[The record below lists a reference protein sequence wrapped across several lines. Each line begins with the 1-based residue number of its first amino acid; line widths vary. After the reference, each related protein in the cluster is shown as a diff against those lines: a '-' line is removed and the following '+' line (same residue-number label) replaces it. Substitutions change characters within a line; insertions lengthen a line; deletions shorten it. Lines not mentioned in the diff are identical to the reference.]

1 MDARD
6 IKENPPVVEDGKY
19 LDQIYVL
26 QKQLIDHY
34 VGIEGLPQYPL
45 DVNTKKNQTII
56 KDFVG
61 RVIEEL
67 AEGYESFMLVEQL
80 THKNRYWISEYNQSE
95 YQQTLNHLQNA
106 NEEQADAL
114 HFMVELLIFANIQP
128 EDIVDYCRIIIEKHI
143 PITVQHFFDE
153 VDFGNALSVA
163 GTVGSILLYLDND
176 LSYSVDQMN
185 KVNLFNNLDSDTDT
199 RLMVAGSKYSKEDY
213 YNMKVYM
220 WDVTYHLNIA
230 RNYLKNKPWKQ
241 SQMMTNE
248 LAFQKELTLAFIKLI
263 GYFFNI
269 GLTTEDIYYLY
280 FKKQRV
286 NYFRIHSNY

>member
-6 IKENPPVVEDGKY
+6 IKEIPPVVEDGRY
-19 LDQIYVL
+19 LEAIYSL
-26 QKQLIDHY
+26 QKELIDHY

-45 DVNTKKNQTII
+45 DVNTKKNQLLI

-67 AEGYESFMLVEQL
+67 AEGYESFKLVGEITEKNQL
-80 THKNRYWISEYNQSE
+80 WFNGDYNNEYVQM
-95 YQQTLNHLQNA
+95 LNHLQNA

-128 EDIVDYCRIIIEKHI
+128 EDIDSYCNKICDDLNQHTLTLTTNTLHKAGMIGYNMLKVDNGS
-143 PITVQHFFDE
+143 E
-153 VDFGNALSVA
+153 VTTPVLN
-163 GTVGSILLYLDND
+163 LLTL
-176 LSYSVDQMN
+176 
-185 KVNLFNNLDSDTDT
+185 LDSDKDT
-199 RLMVAGSKYSKEDY
+199 SLIKGGSLYSSSSYLE
-213 YNMKVYM
+213 MKSNM
-220 WDVTYHLNIA
+220 WDVVYHLNIA

-248 LAFQKELTLAFIKLI
+248 SAFQEELVKAFIKLI
-263 GYFFNI
+263 GYFYTL
-269 GLTTEDIYYLY
+269 GLNDLEDIYTLY

-286 NYFRIHSNY
+286 NKFRIHSNY

>member
-6 IKENPPVVEDGKY
+6 IKEIPPVVEDGRY
-19 LDQIYVL
+19 LEAIYSL
-26 QKQLIDHY
+26 QKELIDHY

-45 DVNTKKNQTII
+45 DVNTKKNQLLI

-67 AEGYESFMLVEQL
+67 AEGYESFKLVGEITEKNQL
-80 THKNRYWISEYNQSE
+80 WFNGDYNNEYVQM
-95 YQQTLNHLQNA
+95 LNHLQNA

-128 EDIVDYCRIIIEKHI
+128 EDIDSYCNKICDNLNQHTLTLTTNTLHKAGMIGYNMLKVDNGS
-143 PITVQHFFDE
+143 E
-153 VDFGNALSVA
+153 VTTPVLN
-163 GTVGSILLYLDND
+163 LLTL
-176 LSYSVDQMN
+176 
-185 KVNLFNNLDSDTDT
+185 LDSDKDT
-199 RLMVAGSKYSKEDY
+199 SLIKGGSLYSSSSYLE
-213 YNMKVYM
+213 MKSNM
-220 WDVTYHLNIA
+220 WDVVYHLNIA

-248 LAFQKELTLAFIKLI
+248 SAFQEELVKAFIKLI
-263 GYFFNI
+263 GYFYTL
-269 GLTTEDIYYLY
+269 GLNDLEDIYTLY

-286 NYFRIHSNY
+286 NKFRIHSNY

>member
-6 IKENPPVVEDGKY
+6 IKEIPPVVEDGRY
-19 LDQIYVL
+19 LEAIYSL
-26 QKQLIDHY
+26 QKELIDHY

-45 DVNTKKNQTII
+45 DVNTKKNQLLI

-67 AEGYESFMLVEQL
+67 AEGYESFKLVGEITEKNQL
-80 THKNRYWISEYNQSE
+80 WFNGDYNNEYVQM
-95 YQQTLNHLQNA
+95 LNHLQNA

-128 EDIVDYCRIIIEKHI
+128 EDIDSYCNKICDNLNQHTLTLTTNTLHKAGMIGYNMLKVDNGS
-143 PITVQHFFDE
+143 E
-153 VDFGNALSVA
+153 VTTPVLN
-163 GTVGSILLYLDND
+163 LLTL
-176 LSYSVDQMN
+176 
-185 KVNLFNNLDSDTDT
+185 LDSDKDT
-199 RLMVAGSKYSKEDY
+199 SLIKGGSLYSSPSYLE
-213 YNMKVYM
+213 MKSNM
-220 WDVTYHLNIA
+220 WDVVYHLNIA

-248 LAFQKELTLAFIKLI
+248 SAFQEELVKAFIKLI
-263 GYFFNI
+263 GYFYTL
-269 GLTTEDIYYLY
+269 GLNGLEDIYTLY

-286 NYFRIHSNY
+286 NKFRIHSNY

>member
-6 IKENPPVVEDGKY
+6 IKEIPPVVEDGRY
-19 LDQIYVL
+19 LEAIYSL
-26 QKQLIDHY
+26 QKELIDHY

-45 DVNTKKNQTII
+45 DVNTKKNQLLI

-67 AEGYESFMLVEQL
+67 AEGYESFKLVGEITEKNQL
-80 THKNRYWISEYNQSE
+80 WFNGDYNNEYVQM
-95 YQQTLNHLQNA
+95 LNHLQNA

-128 EDIVDYCRIIIEKHI
+128 EDIDSYCNKIYDDLNQHTLTLTTNTLHKAGMIGYSMLKVDNGS
-143 PITVQHFFDE
+143 E
-153 VDFGNALSVA
+153 VTTPVLNLLS
-163 GTVGSILLYLDND
+163 L
-176 LSYSVDQMN
+176 
-185 KVNLFNNLDSDTDT
+185 LDSDKDT
-199 RLMVAGSKYSKEDY
+199 SLIKGGSLYSSSSYLE
-213 YNMKVYM
+213 MKSNM
-220 WDVTYHLNIA
+220 WDVVYHLNIA

-248 LAFQKELTLAFIKLI
+248 SAFQEELVKAFIKLI
-263 GYFFNI
+263 GYFYTL
-269 GLTTEDIYYLY
+269 GLNDLEDIYTLY

-286 NYFRIHSNY
+286 NKFRIHSNY

>member
-6 IKENPPVVEDGKY
+6 IKETPPVVEEGKY
-19 LDQIYVL
+19 LEQIYSL
-26 QKQLIDHY
+26 QKELIDHY

-45 DVNTKKNQTII
+45 DVNTKKNQLII

-67 AEGYESFMLVEQL
+67 AEGYESFMLVKDLTEKNQL
-80 THKNRYWISEYNQSE
+80 WFSIQEGKEYKQM
-95 YQQTLNHLQNA
+95 LNHLQNA

-128 EDIVDYCRIIIEKHI
+128 EDILAYCKKISPRLVDE
-143 PITVQHFFDE
+143 
-153 VDFGNALSVA
+153 LSSSE
-163 GTVGSILLYLDND
+163 GSNILDLVGIMGYSMLLVDND
-176 LSYSVDQMN
+176 GYIGNSTDL
-185 KVNLFNNLDSDTDT
+185 LCGIDSDADISLIKGG
-199 RLMVAGSKYSKEDY
+199 RKYHQISY
-213 YNMKVYM
+213 LCMKKYM
-220 WDVTYHLNIA
+220 WDIVYHLNIA

-248 LAFQKELTLAFIKLI
+248 LAFQEELVKAFIKLI
-263 GYFFNI
+263 GYLYTL
-269 GLTTEDIYYLY
+269 GLNYHDIYVLY

-286 NYFRIHSNY
+286 NKFRIQSKY

>member
-6 IKENPPVVEDGKY
+6 IKEIPPVVEDGRY
-19 LDQIYVL
+19 LEAIYSL
-26 QKQLIDHY
+26 QKELIDHY

-45 DVNTKKNQTII
+45 DVNTKKNQLLI

-67 AEGYESFMLVEQL
+67 AEGYESFKLVGEITEKNQL
-80 THKNRYWISEYNQSE
+80 WFNGDYNNEYVQM
-95 YQQTLNHLQNA
+95 LNHLQNA

-128 EDIVDYCRIIIEKHI
+128 EDIDSYCNKICDDLNQHTLTLTTNTLHKAGMIGYNMLKVDNGS
-143 PITVQHFFDE
+143 E
-153 VDFGNALSVA
+153 VTTPVLN
-163 GTVGSILLYLDND
+163 LLTL
-176 LSYSVDQMN
+176 
-185 KVNLFNNLDSDTDT
+185 LDSDKDT
-199 RLMVAGSKYSKEDY
+199 SLIKGGSLYSSLSYLE
-213 YNMKVYM
+213 MKSNM
-220 WDVTYHLNIA
+220 WDVVYHLNIA

-248 LAFQKELTLAFIKLI
+248 SAFQEELVKAFIKLI
-263 GYFFNI
+263 GYFYTL
-269 GLTTEDIYYLY
+269 GLNDREDIYTLY

-286 NYFRIHSNY
+286 NKFRIHSNY

>member
-6 IKENPPVVEDGKY
+6 IKEIPPVVEDGRY
-19 LDQIYVL
+19 LEAIYSL
-26 QKQLIDHY
+26 QKELIDHY

-45 DVNTKKNQTII
+45 DVNTKKNQLLI

-67 AEGYESFMLVEQL
+67 AEGYESFKLVGEITEKNQL
-80 THKNRYWISEYNQSE
+80 WFNGDYNNEYVQM
-95 YQQTLNHLQNA
+95 LNHLQNA

-128 EDIVDYCRIIIEKHI
+128 EDIDSYCNKICDDLNQHTLTLTTNTLHKAGMIGYNMLKVDNGS
-143 PITVQHFFDE
+143 E
-153 VDFGNALSVA
+153 VTTPVLN
-163 GTVGSILLYLDND
+163 LLTL
-176 LSYSVDQMN
+176 
-185 KVNLFNNLDSDTDT
+185 LDSDKDT
-199 RLMVAGSKYSKEDY
+199 SLIKGGSLYSSSSYLE
-213 YNMKVYM
+213 MKSNM
-220 WDVTYHLNIA
+220 WDVVYHLNIA

-248 LAFQKELTLAFIKLI
+248 SAFQEELVKAFIKLI
-263 GYFFNI
+263 GYFYTLWLNN
-269 GLTTEDIYYLY
+269 LEDIYTLY

-286 NYFRIHSNY
+286 NKFRIHSNY

>member
-6 IKENPPVVEDGKY
+6 IKEIPPVVEDGRY
-19 LDQIYVL
+19 LEAIYSL
-26 QKQLIDHY
+26 QKELIDHY

-45 DVNTKKNQTII
+45 DVNTKKNQLLI

-67 AEGYESFMLVEQL
+67 AEGYESFKLVGEITEKNQL
-80 THKNRYWISEYNQSE
+80 WFNGDYNNEYVQM
-95 YQQTLNHLQNA
+95 LNHLQNA

-128 EDIVDYCRIIIEKHI
+128 EDIDSYCNKICDDLNQHTLTLTTNTLHKAGMIGYNMLKVDNGS
-143 PITVQHFFDE
+143 E
-153 VDFGNALSVA
+153 VTTPVLNLLS
-163 GTVGSILLYLDND
+163 L
-176 LSYSVDQMN
+176 
-185 KVNLFNNLDSDTDT
+185 LDSDKDT
-199 RLMVAGSKYSKEDY
+199 SLIKGGSLYSSSSYLE
-213 YNMKVYM
+213 MKSNM
-220 WDVTYHLNIA
+220 WDVVYHLNIA

-248 LAFQKELTLAFIKLI
+248 SAFQEELVKAFIKLI
-263 GYFFNI
+263 GYFYTL
-269 GLTTEDIYYLY
+269 GLTHLEDIYILY

-286 NYFRIHSNY
+286 NKFRIHSNY

>member
-6 IKENPPVVEDGKY
+6 IKELPPVVAGGNY
-19 LDQIYVL
+19 LEQIYSL
-26 QKQLIDHY
+26 QKELIDHY

-45 DVNTKKNQTII
+45 DVNTKKNQLLI

-67 AEGYESFMLVEQL
+67 AEGYESFKLVEDITQKNQL
-80 THKNRYWISEYNQSE
+80 WFNGDNNHE
-95 YQQTLNHLQNA
+95 YQQMLNHLQNA

-128 EDIVDYCRIIIEKHI
+128 EDIDDYC
-143 PITVQHFFDE
+143 
-153 VDFGNALSVA
+153 NS
-163 GTVGSILLYLDND
+163 YLDQLNQHTLTYEPNTLHKAGMIGYSLLTND
-176 LSYSVDQMN
+176 NEGDHTGTSLDLLS
-185 KVNLFNNLDSDTDT
+185 LLDTDKDISLIKGG
-199 RLMVAGSKYSKEDY
+199 RI
-213 YNMKVYM
+213 YNRQAYHEMKSNM
-220 WDVTYHLNIA
+220 WDVVYHLNIA

-248 LAFQKELTLAFIKLI
+248 LAFQEELVKAFIKLI
-263 GYFFNI
+263 GYFYTL
-269 GLTTEDIYYLY
+269 GLTDKEDIYILY

-286 NYFRIHSNY
+286 NKFRINSKY

>member
-6 IKENPPVVEDGKY
+6 IKEIPPVVEDGRY
-19 LDQIYVL
+19 LEAIYSL
-26 QKQLIDHY
+26 QKELIDHY

-45 DVNTKKNQTII
+45 DVNTKKNQLLI

-67 AEGYESFMLVEQL
+67 AEGYESFKLVGEITEKNQL
-80 THKNRYWISEYNQSE
+80 WFNGDYNNEYVQM
-95 YQQTLNHLQNA
+95 LNHLQNA

-128 EDIVDYCRIIIEKHI
+128 EDIDSYCNKICDNLNQHTLTLTTNTLHKAGMIGYNMLKVDNGS
-143 PITVQHFFDE
+143 E
-153 VDFGNALSVA
+153 VTTPVLN
-163 GTVGSILLYLDND
+163 LLTL
-176 LSYSVDQMN
+176 
-185 KVNLFNNLDSDTDT
+185 LDSDKDT
-199 RLMVAGSKYSKEDY
+199 SLIKGGSLYSSPSYLE
-213 YNMKVYM
+213 MKSNM
-220 WDVTYHLNIA
+220 WDVVYHLNIA

-248 LAFQKELTLAFIKLI
+248 SAFQEELVKAFIKLI
-263 GYFFNI
+263 GYFYTL
-269 GLTTEDIYYLY
+269 GLNDLEDIYVLY

-286 NYFRIHSNY
+286 NKFRIHSNY

>member
-6 IKENPPVVEDGKY
+6 IKEIPPVVEDGRY
-19 LDQIYVL
+19 LEAIYSL
-26 QKQLIDHY
+26 QKELIDHY

-45 DVNTKKNQTII
+45 DVNTKKNQLLI

-67 AEGYESFMLVEQL
+67 AEGYESFKLVGEITEKNQL
-80 THKNRYWISEYNQSE
+80 WFNGDYNNEYVQM
-95 YQQTLNHLQNA
+95 LNHLQNA

-128 EDIVDYCRIIIEKHI
+128 EDIDSYCNRIYDNLNQHTLTLTTNTLHKAGMIGYHLLKVDNGLEGNWSEIINS
-143 PITVQHFFDE
+143 Q
-153 VDFGNALSVA
+153 
-163 GTVGSILLYLDND
+163 
-176 LSYSVDQMN
+176 
-185 KVNLFNNLDSDTDT
+185 VNLLSLLDSDKDIS
-199 RLMVAGSKYSKEDY
+199 LIKGGSLYSSHSYSE
-213 YNMKVYM
+213 MKSNM
-220 WDVTYHLNIA
+220 WDIVYHLNIA

-248 LAFQKELTLAFIKLI
+248 SAFQEELVKAFIKLI
-263 GYFFNI
+263 GYFYTL
-269 GLTTEDIYYLY
+269 GLMSEDIYPLY

-286 NYFRIHSNY
+286 NKFRIHSNY

>member
-6 IKENPPVVEDGKY
+6 IKEVPPVVEDGRY
-19 LDQIYVL
+19 LEHIYDL
-26 QKQLIDHY
+26 QKELVDHY

-45 DVNTKKNQTII
+45 DVNTKKNQTLI

-67 AEGYESFMLVEQL
+67 AEGYESFKLVENL
-80 THKNRYWISEYNQSE
+80 THKNRLWIGEYNESE
-95 YQQTLNHLQNA
+95 FQQMLNHLQNA

-128 EDIVDYCRIIIEKHI
+128 EDIVSYCKVLIKELPK
-143 PITVQHFFDE
+143 TVLHFFEDT
-153 VDFGNALSVA
+153 DYNYALAIS
-163 GTVGSILLYLDND
+163 GQVGSILLRLDND
-176 LSYSVDQMN
+176 SAITSDEKNTTY
-185 KVNLFNNLDSDTDT
+185 LFSNLDSDTDT
-199 RLMVAGSKYSKEDY
+199 RLMRAGSIYSRVDY
-213 YNMKVYM
+213 SNLKLYM
-220 WDVTYHLNIA
+220 WDIVYHLNIA

-248 LAFQKELTLAFIKLI
+248 LAFQRELVLAFIKLI
-263 GYFFNI
+263 GYYFLL
-269 GLTTEDIYYLY
+269 GLTPQDIYYLY

-286 NYFRIHSNY
+286 NKFRIQSNY

>member
-6 IKENPPVVEDGKY
+6 IKEIPPVVEEGRY
-19 LDQIYVL
+19 LEALYSL
-26 QKQLIDHY
+26 QKELIDHY

-45 DVNTKKNQTII
+45 DVNTKKNQLLI

-67 AEGYESFMLVEQL
+67 AEGYESFKLVGEITERNQL
-80 THKNRYWISEYNQSE
+80 WFNGDYNNEYVHM
-95 YQQTLNHLQNA
+95 LNHLQNA

-128 EDIVDYCRIIIEKHI
+128 EDIDSYCNKICDDLNQHTLTLTTNTLHKAGMIGYNMLKVDNGS
-143 PITVQHFFDE
+143 E
-153 VDFGNALSVA
+153 VTTPVLN
-163 GTVGSILLYLDND
+163 LLTL
-176 LSYSVDQMN
+176 
-185 KVNLFNNLDSDTDT
+185 LDSDKDT
-199 RLMVAGSKYSKEDY
+199 SLIKGGSLYSSPSYLE
-213 YNMKVYM
+213 MKSNM
-220 WDVTYHLNIA
+220 WDVVYHLNIA

-248 LAFQKELTLAFIKLI
+248 SAFQEELVKAFIKLI
-263 GYFFNI
+263 GYFYTL
-269 GLTTEDIYYLY
+269 GLNDLEDIYVLY

-286 NYFRIHSNY
+286 NKFRIHSNY

>member
-6 IKENPPVVEDGKY
+6 IKEIPPVVEDGRY
-19 LDQIYVL
+19 LEAIYSL
-26 QKQLIDHY
+26 QKELIDHY

-45 DVNTKKNQTII
+45 DVNTKKNQLLI

-67 AEGYESFMLVEQL
+67 AEGYESFKLVGEITENNQL
-80 THKNRYWISEYNQSE
+80 WFNGDYNNEYVQM
-95 YQQTLNHLQNA
+95 LNHLQNA

-128 EDIVDYCRIIIEKHI
+128 EDIDFYCNKIYNNLNQHTLTLTTNTLHKAGMIGYNMLKVDNGS
-143 PITVQHFFDE
+143 E
-153 VDFGNALSVA
+153 VTTPVLNLLS
-163 GTVGSILLYLDND
+163 L
-176 LSYSVDQMN
+176 
-185 KVNLFNNLDSDTDT
+185 LDSDKDT
-199 RLMVAGSKYSKEDY
+199 SLIKGGSLYSSSSYLE
-213 YNMKVYM
+213 MKSNM
-220 WDVTYHLNIA
+220 WDVVYHLNIA

-248 LAFQKELTLAFIKLI
+248 SAFQEELVKAFIKLI
-263 GYFFNI
+263 GYFYTL
-269 GLTTEDIYYLY
+269 GLMSEDIYPLY

-286 NYFRIHSNY
+286 NKFRIHSNY

>member
-6 IKENPPVVEDGKY
+6 IKEIPPVVEDGRY
-19 LDQIYVL
+19 LEAIYSL
-26 QKQLIDHY
+26 QKELIDHY

-45 DVNTKKNQTII
+45 DVNTKKNQLLI

-67 AEGYESFMLVEQL
+67 AEGYESFKLVGEITEKNQL
-80 THKNRYWISEYNQSE
+80 WFNGDYNNEYVQM
-95 YQQTLNHLQNA
+95 LNHLQNA

-128 EDIVDYCRIIIEKHI
+128 EDIDSYCNKIYDDLNQHTLTLTTNTLHKAGMIGYNMLKVDNGS
-143 PITVQHFFDE
+143 E
-153 VDFGNALSVA
+153 VTNPVLN
-163 GTVGSILLYLDND
+163 LLTL
-176 LSYSVDQMN
+176 
-185 KVNLFNNLDSDTDT
+185 LDSDKDT
-199 RLMVAGSKYSKEDY
+199 SLIKGGSLYSSSSYLE
-213 YNMKVYM
+213 MKSNM
-220 WDVTYHLNIA
+220 WDVVYHLNIA

-248 LAFQKELTLAFIKLI
+248 SAFQEELVKAFIKLI
-263 GYFFNI
+263 GYFYTL
-269 GLTTEDIYYLY
+269 GLNDLEDIYTLY

-286 NYFRIHSNY
+286 NKFRIHSNY

>member
-6 IKENPPVVEDGKY
+6 IKEIPPVVEDGRY
-19 LDQIYVL
+19 LEAIYSL
-26 QKQLIDHY
+26 QKELIDHY

-45 DVNTKKNQTII
+45 DVNTKKNQSLI

-67 AEGYESFMLVEQL
+67 AEGYESFKLVENL
-80 THKNRYWISEYNQSE
+80 THKNLLWVGEFNSSEYKQM
-95 YQQTLNHLQNA
+95 LNHLQNA

-128 EDIVDYCRIIIEKHI
+128 EDIVNYCKIQINNLPK
-143 PITVQHFFDE
+143 TVIHFFEDE
-153 VDFGNALSVA
+153 DLKSALSLS
-163 GTVGSILLYLDND
+163 GQLGSILLKLDND
-176 LSYSVDQMN
+176 YELPDEKNYIH
-185 KVNLFNNLDSDTDT
+185 LFKHLDSDTDV
-199 RLMVAGSKYSKEDY
+199 RLMLAGSVYSRVEYSNLKLF
-213 YNMKVYM
+213 M
-220 WDVTYHLNIA
+220 WDIVYHLNIA

-248 LAFQKELTLAFIKLI
+248 AAFQEELVKAFIKLI
-263 GYFFNI
+263 GYFFKL
-269 GLTTEDIYYLY
+269 GLTSEDIYYLY

-286 NYFRIHSNY
+286 NKFRIHSNY

>member
-6 IKENPPVVEDGKY
+6 IKEIPPVVEDGRY
-19 LDQIYVL
+19 LEAIYSL
-26 QKQLIDHY
+26 QKELIDHY

-45 DVNTKKNQTII
+45 DVNTKKNQLLI

-67 AEGYESFMLVEQL
+67 AEGYESFKLVGEITEKNQL
-80 THKNRYWISEYNQSE
+80 WFNGDYNNEYVQM
-95 YQQTLNHLQNA
+95 LNHLQNA

-128 EDIVDYCRIIIEKHI
+128 EDIDSYCNKIYDDLNQHTLTLTTNTLHKAGMIGYNMLKVDNGS
-143 PITVQHFFDE
+143 E
-153 VDFGNALSVA
+153 VTTPVLN
-163 GTVGSILLYLDND
+163 LLTL
-176 LSYSVDQMN
+176 
-185 KVNLFNNLDSDTDT
+185 LDSDKDT
-199 RLMVAGSKYSKEDY
+199 SLIKGGSLYSSSSYLE
-213 YNMKVYM
+213 MKSNM
-220 WDVTYHLNIA
+220 WDVVYHLNIA

-248 LAFQKELTLAFIKLI
+248 SAFQEELVKAFIKLI
-263 GYFFNI
+263 GYFYTL
-269 GLTTEDIYYLY
+269 GLNDLEDIYTLY

-286 NYFRIHSNY
+286 NKFRIHSNY

>member
-6 IKENPPVVEDGKY
+6 IKETPPVVEEGKY
-19 LDQIYVL
+19 LEQIYSL
-26 QKQLIDHY
+26 QKELIDHY

-45 DVNTKKNQTII
+45 DVNTKKNQLII

-67 AEGYESFMLVEQL
+67 AEGYESFMLVKDLTEKNQL
-80 THKNRYWISEYNQSE
+80 WFSIQEGKEYKQM
-95 YQQTLNHLQNA
+95 LNHLQNA

-128 EDIVDYCRIIIEKHI
+128 EDILAYCKKISPRLVDE
-143 PITVQHFFDE
+143 
-153 VDFGNALSVA
+153 LSSSDGSNILDLV
-163 GTVGSILLYLDND
+163 GTLGYSMLLVDND
-176 LSYSVDQMN
+176 GYIGNSTDL
-185 KVNLFNNLDSDTDT
+185 LCGIDSDADIS
-199 RLMVAGSKYSKEDY
+199 LIKGGSKYHQILY
-213 YNMKVYM
+213 LCMKKYM
-220 WDVTYHLNIA
+220 WDIVYHLNIA

-248 LAFQKELTLAFIKLI
+248 LAFQEELVKAFIKLI
-263 GYFFNI
+263 GYLYTL
-269 GLTTEDIYYLY
+269 GLNYQDIYVLY

-286 NYFRIHSNY
+286 NKFRIQSKY